1 MSEYIEREAVIEIIL
16 GLTIV
21 GPDVAQYANA
31 VCYILQ
37 DFPAADVAPV
47 RHGRWIFKHPNGW
60 ACSLCGEW
68 GLMIDNRGICKSN
81 YCPNCGAL
89 MHGKEDEHEAG

>member
-31 VCYILQ
+31 VCYILNLETHECENELLSTDHEGGASYSLNFYDD
-37 DFPAADVAPV
+37 DF
-47 RHGRWIFKHPNGW
+47 
-60 ACSLCGEW
+60 CSYGERRE
-68 GLMIDNRGICKSN
+68 ID
-81 YCPNCGAL
+81 
-89 MHGKEDEHEAG
+89 HD